1 MAISGRGWVTRGDI
15 MLRQRRY
22 YAAAEAILCC
32 GEATKEP
39 PAGPETPVGW
49 ELEQVHAAQRAEQSE
64 EHKPLKLQSTQVFFY
79 QALAGLCPA
88 ELVRVRVRVQGS
100 LRVRVRV
107 QGSLRVRVRVSAHV
121 SSAGEEREGGRGKT
135 TPPALHSR
143 LYHPLVCR

>member
-1 MAISGRGWVTRGDI
+1 M
-15 MLRQRRY
+15 
-22 YAAAEAILCC
+22 
-32 GEATKEP
+32 
-39 PAGPETPVGW
+39 
-49 ELEQVHAAQRAEQSE
+49 HAAQRAEQSE

-121 SSAGEEREGGRGKT
+121 SSAGEEREGGLVEGRPLPPHCIAVST
-135 TPPALHSR
+135 TP
-143 LYHPLVCR
+143 